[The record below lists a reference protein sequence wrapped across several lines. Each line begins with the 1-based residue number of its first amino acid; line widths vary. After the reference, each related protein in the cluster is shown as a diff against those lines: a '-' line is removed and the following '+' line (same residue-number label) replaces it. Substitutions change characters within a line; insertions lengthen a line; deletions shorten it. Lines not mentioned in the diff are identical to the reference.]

1 MLQSKKEEYYMEI
14 LVISQSQVQE
24 LLPMK
29 ECLNV
34 MEEVLKALARD
45 NAHMPMRSAMWL
57 PDKVGLLGMM
67 PAFIGGSKVMGIKIV
82 SVFPGNHGT
91 EYDSHQGA
99 VMLFETEHGKPLA
112 IVDAS
117 AITAIRTAATSA
129 VATDLLARK
138 DAGDLAILGSGVQA
152 RGHLEAIMLV
162 RRIRRVR
169 VWSLP
174 LDDARL
180 FAGHM
185 SKRHGI
191 KVEPVE
197 TARAA
202 VQGADIICTTTPAPE
217 PVLFGDW
224 IMDGAHIN
232 AVGSCAPQARELD
245 TDAVA
250 KSRLF
255 VDRREATLNEAG
267 DFLIPKK
274 EGAIGDDHIL
284 GEIGDILVGD
294 LDGRKSESEIT
305 LFKSLGLAV
314 EDLASAHYV
323 YRKALERHIGT
334 SVEL

>member
-1 MLQSKKEEYYMEI
+1 
-14 LVISQSQVQE
+14 
-24 LLPMK
+24 
-29 ECLNV
+29 
-34 MEEVLKALARD
+34 
-45 NAHMPMRSAMWL
+45 
-57 PDKVGLLGMM
+57 
-67 PAFIGGSKVMGIKIV
+67 
-82 SVFPGNHGT
+82 
-91 EYDSHQGA
+91 
-99 VMLFETEHGKPLA
+99 
-112 IVDAS
+112 
-117 AITAIRTAATSA
+117 
-129 VATDLLARK
+129 
-138 DAGDLAILGSGVQA
+138 
-152 RGHLEAIMLV
+152 MLV

-174 LDDARL
+174 LDDARQ

-185 SKRHGI
+185 SKRYGI
-191 KVEPVE
+191 TVEPVE

-217 PVLFGDW
+217 PILFGDW
-224 IMDGAHIN
+224 ILDGAHIN

-255 VDRREATLNEAG
+255 VDRRESTLNEAG
-267 DFLIPKK
+267 DFLIPKR

-314 EDLASAHYV
+314 EDLASAQFV

>member
-1 MLQSKKEEYYMEI
+1 MEVLI
-14 LVISQSQVQE
+14 ISQSQVQK

-29 ECLNV
+29 ECINV
-34 MEEVLKALARD
+34 MEEALKALARD

-57 PDKVGLLGMM
+57 PDKAGLLGMM

-99 VMLFETEHGKPLA
+99 VMLFETKHGKPLA

-117 AITAIRTAATSA
+117 SITAIRTAATSA

-138 DAGDLAILGSGVQA
+138 DAGDLAVLGSGIQA

-174 LDDARL
+174 LDDARQ

-191 KVEPVE
+191 TVEPVE

-202 VQGADIICTTTPAPE
+202 VQGADIICTTTPASE
-217 PVLFGDW
+217 PILFGDW

-232 AVGSCAPQARELD
+232 AVGSCAPQTRELD

-255 VDRREATLNEAG
+255 VDRREAALNEAG

-314 EDLASAHYV
+314 EDLASAQYV
-323 YRKALERHIGT
+323 YRRALERHIGT